1 MSSLK
6 MHGCLNHNK
15 REKYLFSFFFFFFA
29 IYQTLFIQSS
39 IRMTFLIF
47 SQEGFFKNFCYD
59 SQDKWYRR
67 QLTNEDKNLKTFQ
80 LKIPHHSNFK

>member
-1 MSSLK
+1 
-6 MHGCLNHNK
+6 MHGCLNHNT
-15 REKYLFSFFFFFFA
+15 REKYLFSFFFFFA

-80 LKIPHHSNFK
+80 VKIPHHSNFK